1 VYGFLTTEPNALIKP
16 IHAKAMPVILTT
28 KEETETWLR
37 APWSEARGLQRT
49 APDDAL
55 VIVDKPATQIK
66 FPLGKKDGRLPLL

>member
-1 VYGFLTTEPNALIKP
+1 
-16 IHAKAMPVILTT
+16 
-28 KEETETWLR
+28 WLR